1 MNTCVSLVGGS
12 LSHLDVATSL
22 KSADVGNQAWCLV
35 TVIETHGSLRQEDL
49 ELKGSPAMSKF
60 QAGLVYL

>member
-1 MNTCVSLVGGS
+1 MNTCVSLVGGT
-12 LSHLDVATSL
+12 LSHLDAATSL

-49 ELKGSPAMSKF
+49 ELKGSLAMSKI